1 MGPRIGEGVKFHPF
15 PWLRYCTL
23 TFAKA
28 LQRCIFTTHD
38 HICNIFLQS
47 LASPAAS
54 HLGTRASLRRAKKA
68 VKTCP
73 AVKTTDILPP
83 PPAARRCNIFSQSL
97 ASPAHSH
104 LGTRASL
111 RRAKKAVKTCPAPQP
126 TSSHRQ
132 PQIQTAD
139 ARRRRRPLLSDCTA
153 RWQWEWDHL
162 A

>member
-47 LASPAAS
+47 LASPA
-54 HLGTRASLRRAKKA
+54 
-68 VKTCP
+68 
-73 AVKTTDILPP
+73 
-83 PPAARRCNIFSQSL
+83 
-97 ASPAHSH
+97 HSH

-126 TSSHRQ
+126 TSSRRRQ
-132 PQIQTAD
+132 PHGVAIFSRNHSQVLPTHTSVHAPHFVEPKKPLRLAPRPNRRPPTASRRFKLQMHAAGAGLCFQTA
-139 ARRRRRPLLSDCTA
+139 PPGGSGNGTI
-153 RWQWEWDHL
+153 
-162 A
+162 